1 MPVLL
6 VKQRISV
13 SEPPSSL
20 YNHTIMKPRCT
31 RRSSLSGKIWLRDE
45 NRKGTMGCAS
55 GWGCRKGKLVAGV
68 RKEKR
73 GAQEA
78 CYSAGRTG
86 SDNSTIEYC
95 DRLLYEPLNV

>member
-1 MPVLL
+1 
-6 VKQRISV
+6 
-13 SEPPSSL
+13 
-20 YNHTIMKPRCT
+20 
-31 RRSSLSGKIWLRDE
+31 
-45 NRKGTMGCAS
+45 MGCAS